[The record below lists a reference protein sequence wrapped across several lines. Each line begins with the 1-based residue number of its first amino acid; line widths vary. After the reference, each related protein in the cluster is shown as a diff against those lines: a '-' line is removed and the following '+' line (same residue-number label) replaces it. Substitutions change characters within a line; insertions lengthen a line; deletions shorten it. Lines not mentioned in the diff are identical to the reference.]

1 MTVYNMPIWLRNATT
16 KFILDFL
23 EKTKGT
29 NKGGLEGV
37 AKEEAK
43 KMKKIEIPSYQKGS
57 YNTKASKK

>member
-43 KMKKIEIPSYQKGS
+43 KMKKIEIPSYQKES